1 MSIPPGP
8 GLRILG
14 MRLVGYRKN
23 YEVRFSSE
31 DTWNPLSLI
40 SGEISTGKTTIL
52 EFIDFCLGG
61 SVAPQH
67 PEVVDAVKA
76 AQLSIEAN
84 VPVELEENDTALGP
98 DAARIGYSR
107 QRFLIQRSVAGSSKD
122 VLVFSGDLDT
132 VEQVAPTVVS
142 SDSGASESVSKFLLQ
157 LCGLDGV
164 KLKVAPTKPDSAT
177 HHLSFRDTTPLWF
190 LTNTRL
196 DNKNLTFEHAPHKAN
211 KLRQVVDLVFDVFD
225 ENRAALAG
233 QVAELQDQL
242 RGERKGI
249 DALRR
254 FIREQ
259 GVPGPVELESS
270 RDQAR
275 SRRTQAVLRLSAVD
289 DEAQVQTAFAEETRR
304 AYMEKVEKA
313 REAAGKARE
322 RETLLRR
329 LAPLRSQYADD
340 LKKLNM
346 LKEAKRL
353 FDPLSIT
360 ICPACASELG
370 DVSIVGGRCTLCRT
384 SVPHLSHDALNALSS
399 DVAADGATG
408 DNDGRQNSFDVSK
421 EINSTRRRLTEL
433 TDYVAIVEAEAK
445 DARSIATLLDIE
457 ATELQNRFDSLT
469 RDAVTPLLAVRD
481 AAVRAVA
488 DAERFIEQL
497 DSQWRMLESVEKHER
512 EVESLAARL
521 SEARRRATEAE
532 AARRDRSDMLGKL
545 SSRFHSILQSF
556 GYPKLTNAEIDA
568 KLIPWVR
575 DIRYDRV
582 GSSGATTLISLAWEL
597 AIFELAYEE
606 GRRHP
611 GFLMIDSPQ
620 KNLAPEGLLGA
631 VESEQENAEEAAEA
645 IVRRI
650 YRHLTDWLAR
660 DGAGAQVIIVDNVP
674 PPTVE
679 QSVVVRYSGS
689 PSEPPYGLID
699 DASSA

>member
-14 MRLVGYRKN
+14 LRLIGYRKN
-23 YEVRFSSE
+23 YETRFSLD

-40 SGEISTGKTTIL
+40 SGEISTGKTTLL
-52 EFIDFCLGG
+52 EFVDFCLGG

-67 PEVVDAVKA
+67 PEVVDSVKA

-84 VPVELEENDTALGP
+84 VPVEIGEEDANLGP
-98 DAARIGYSR
+98 DVARIGYTR
-107 QRFLIQRSVAGSSKD
+107 QRFLIQRSVEGSTRD
-122 VLVFSGDLDT
+122 VLVFSGDLDE
-132 VEQVAPTVVS
+132 VMQVAPSVVS
-142 SDSGASESVSKFLLQ
+142 SDSSANESISKFLLQ

-164 KLKVAPTKPDSAT
+164 KLKIAPTKPDSAT
-177 HHLSFRDTTPLWF
+177 HQLSFRDTAPLWF

-196 DNKNLTFEHAPHKAN
+196 DNKNLVFEHAPHKAN

-225 ENRAALAG
+225 EDRAALAG
-233 QVAELQDQL
+233 QVAVLQEQL

-259 GVPGPVELESS
+259 GVPGSLELENL
-270 RDQAR
+270 RAQAR
-275 SRRTQAVLRLSAVD
+275 SRRTQAALRLSTVD
-289 DEAQVQTAFAEETRR
+289 DKARVHTAFAEEARR
-304 AYMEKVEKA
+304 AYMEKTEGA
-313 REAAGKARE
+313 RESAGKARE

-360 ICPACASELG
+360 VCPACASELG
-370 DVSIVGGRCTLCRT
+370 DVSIVGGRCTLCR
-384 SVPHLSHDALNALSS
+384 SAVPHLEHQALQGFKS
-399 DVAADGATG
+399 DTVTGESAGNSDGPHG
-408 DNDGRQNSFDVSK
+408 SFDVSK
-421 EINSTRRRLTEL
+421 ELNSTKRRLNEL
-433 TDYVAIVEAEAK
+433 TAYIAAVEAEAK
-445 DARSIATLLDIE
+445 DARSATSVLDSE
-457 ATELQNRFDSLT
+457 ATELRDRFDGLT
-469 RDAVTPLLAVRD
+469 REAVTPLLAVRD

-488 DAERFIEQL
+488 DAERSIEQL

-521 SEARRRATEAE
+521 SEARRRAAEAE

-545 SSRFHSILQSF
+545 STRFYSILRSF
-556 GYPKLTNAEIDA
+556 GYPKLVEAEIDA

-575 DIRYDRV
+575 NIRYDRV

-631 VESEQENAEEAAEA
+631 VEVDQENAEEAAEA

-650 YRHLTDWLAR
+650 YRHLTDWLAG

-679 QSVVVRYSGS
+679 RSIVVKYSGS

-699 DASSA
+699 DASSV

>member
-14 MRLVGYRKN
+14 LRLIGYRKN
-23 YEVRFSSE
+23 YEVRFSDGNS
-31 DTWNPLSLI
+31 WNPLSLI

-61 SVAPQH
+61 SASPQH
-67 PEVVDAVKA
+67 PEVVDSVKA

-84 VPVELEENDTALGP
+84 VPVELGEEDATLGP
-98 DAARIGYSR
+98 DVARIGYAR
-107 QRFLIQRSVAGSSKD
+107 QRFLIQRSIDGSSRD
-122 VLVFSGDLDT
+122 VLVFSGDLDE
-132 VEQVAPTVVS
+132 VLQVAPTIVS
-142 SDSGASESVSKFLLQ
+142 SDSAANESVSKFLLQ
-157 LCGLDGV
+157 LCGLDGI
-164 KLKVAPTKPDSAT
+164 KLKIAPTKPDSAT
-177 HHLSFRDTTPLWF
+177 HQLSFRDTAPLWF

-196 DNKNLTFEHAPHKAN
+196 DNKNLVFEHAPHKAN

-259 GVPGPVELESS
+259 GVPGPVELEGL
-270 RDQAR
+270 REQAR
-275 SRRTQAVLRLSAVD
+275 SRRTQAVLRLSTVD
-289 DEAQVQTAFAEETRR
+289 DEARAQTTFAEEARR
-304 AYMEKVEKA
+304 AYLEKVEKA
-313 REAAGKARE
+313 RQAAGKARE

-360 ICPACASELG
+360 VCPACASELG
-370 DVSIVGGRCTLCRT
+370 DVSIVGGRCTLCR
-384 SVPHLSHDALNALSS
+384 SAVPHLEHEALNVLNAEA
-399 DVAADGATG
+399 VADGTDG
-408 DNDGRQNSFDVSK
+408 DSGHQNSFDVSK
-421 EINSTRRRLTEL
+421 EVNSTKRRLTEL
-433 TDYVAIVEAEAK
+433 TDYTATVAAEAK
-445 DARSIATLLDIE
+445 DARSAMSVLDTE
-457 ATELQNRFDSLT
+457 AGELRERFDSLT
-469 RDAVTPLLAVRD
+469 KEAVTPLLAVRD

-488 DAERFIEQL
+488 DADRSIEHL
-497 DSQWRMLESVEKHER
+497 DSQWRMLESVERHER
-512 EVESLAARL
+512 EVESLAVRL
-521 SEARRRATEAE
+521 SEARRRAGEAE
-532 AARRDRSDMLGKL
+532 AARRDRSDMLSKV
-545 SSRFHSILQSF
+545 SIRFHSILQSF
-556 GYPKLTNAEIDA
+556 GYPKLVDAEIDG

-575 DIRYDRV
+575 SIRYDRV

-631 VESEQENAEEAAEA
+631 VDVDQEGTEEAAEA

-650 YRHLTDWLAR
+650 YRHLTDWLSG

-674 PPTVE
+674 PPTVT
-679 QSVVVRYSGS
+679 QSVVVMYSGS

-699 DASSA
+699 DASST